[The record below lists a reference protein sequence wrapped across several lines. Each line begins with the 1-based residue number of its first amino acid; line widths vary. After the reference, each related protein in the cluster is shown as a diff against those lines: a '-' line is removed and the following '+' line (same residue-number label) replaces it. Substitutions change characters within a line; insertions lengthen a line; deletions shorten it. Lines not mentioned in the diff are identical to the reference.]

1 MPKGSR
7 GTGKPY
13 LRGSTWWIKYS
24 VPGERKPRSESSNS
38 TNKTDAIRLL
48 NKRRSEIDNRQ
59 VTPANVLVSDLLD
72 LYLADQRKQ
81 ARHSYKQAEGYVRL
95 HLKPAF
101 GKLKA
106 STITTGVIDRFIEQ
120 KQNADYANATINR

>member
-24 VPGERKPRSESSNS
+24 VTGESKPRCESTNS

-72 LYLADQRKQ
+72 CIWLTRGSKRGIATSRRK
-81 ARHSYKQAEGYVRL
+81 ATS
-95 HLKPAF
+95 
-101 GKLKA
+101 A
-106 STITTGVIDRFIEQ
+106 ST
-120 KQNADYANATINR
+120 